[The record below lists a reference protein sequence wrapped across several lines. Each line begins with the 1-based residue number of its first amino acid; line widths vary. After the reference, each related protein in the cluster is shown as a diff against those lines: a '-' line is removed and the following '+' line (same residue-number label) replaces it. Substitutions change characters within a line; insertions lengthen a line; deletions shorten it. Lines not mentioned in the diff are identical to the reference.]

1 MAGNHTLGT
10 IRGTIEIDYDG
21 AGIVKAVRDTDKAK
35 KGMDRLGSGSDKVLG
50 AFGKFAGGAVQL
62 AGGIGTVYNALT
74 LVTGALAVVGPL
86 AAAGFAA
93 APGLVLGF
101 AAAMTIAKIAVAGV
115 GEALGAAGEDSKT
128 FEKSIEKLS
137 PQAQKFARSF
147 REAYPQLVKIKS
159 AIQDAF
165 FKGTAG
171 QVAGV
176 VSQVSK
182 LTVNASGVSRALGFV
197 VKNIVKFATSGKSI
211 SGINKVLGGVR
222 DFLYRIGKAVG
233 PVVQAFLGLAGQA
246 GAFGDVIGGKVA
258 SGLQRF
264 ADFLNGINL
273 KELFATALPIVKSL
287 GSFLA
292 DIGKIAM
299 SLFSVFN
306 VDGAES
312 ASVLSELASKLADFL
327 QSAQGQ
333 DALAALGTAIQAIA
347 GASGQIFLALLQ
359 ALAPTIVALAPGV
372 ADLANQ
378 IAGVM
383 VPAINALN
391 PLLVG
396 LAGYLSDNIG
406 WIGPLAAAVVGLA
419 AAYKV
424 YAGGAKAVSAIQD
437 VLTSKIVKNTAAWIA
452 NAAVTTAK
460 GIASVVSSIASA
472 TAAFVANTASVV
484 ANRVAQAASA
494 VVTGVTAVGAWIA
507 STAAIVA
514 NRIAMVAG
522 VVAMGLVRGAV
533 LAWTAVQWLLNAA
546 LNANPISLVVIAI
559 AALVAGIIYAYQNS
573 ETFRNIVQAVWGAIK
588 TAIAATVNWITG
600 TVWPALQAAW
610 NAIASGAQGLWNWI
624 VAVWNGI
631 KNGISTALNA
641 IKSVA
646 TSVWNAVV
654 SFIQSKIS
662 SIKTF
667 IATGI
672 LAAKIVWTTAL
683 NLIRSTARTVWSAI
697 VSVVQGGISKVKS
710 VINGIRSVIATVRN
724 AFNSA
729 KQAASDKIAAVI
741 ALVKG
746 LPGKVTSAL
755 GNLGRLLYNKGV
767 ALVKGFINGIASM
780 IGAVKNKVK
789 AVVSAVTDFLPGSP
803 AKTGPLS
810 GKGYVLLRA
819 RRFMNDFAQGMEDGS
834 QKPVAALMGAVNP
847 ISRAVVPSVSRTS
860 SGASSAPAAVASAR
874 SFGPYQLEVDGN
886 VLASFVVD
894 TITGNPTVVSK
905 SADEGSRKNAWSG
918 SGRKS

>member
-35 KGMDRLGSGSDKVLG
+35 KGMDRLGGGSDKVLG
-50 AFGKFAGGAVQL
+50 SFKKFAGGAIQL

-74 LVTGALAVVGPL
+74 LVTGALAVAGPL

-93 APGLVLGF
+93 APGIMIAYAG
-101 AAAMTIAKIAVAGV
+101 AMTIAKIAVAGV
-115 GEALGAAGEDSKT
+115 GDAMAAAGEDSDK
-128 FEKSIEKLS
+128 FKKSIEDLS
-137 PQAQKFARSF
+137 PEAQKFARSF

-176 VSQVSK
+176 VNQVSK
-182 LTVNASGVSRALGFV
+182 LTVNATGVSRALGYV
-197 VKNIVKFATSGKSI
+197 VKQVIRFATTNKSI
-211 SGINKVLGGVR
+211 SSINKVLGGTR
-222 DFLYRIGKAVG
+222 DFLYRVGKAIG

-246 GAFGDVIGGKVA
+246 GQFGDTLGGQVA
-258 SGLQRF
+258 SGLERF
-264 ADFLNGINL
+264 AHFLEGVNL

-292 DIGKIAM
+292 DIGKIAA

-312 ASVLSELASKLADFL
+312 ASVLSSLAAQLASFL

-396 LAGYLSDNIG
+396 LAGYLSENIG
-406 WIGPLAAAVVGLA
+406 WLGPLAGAVVAAA

-424 YAGGAKAVSAIQD
+424 YSAAATAVSAVQS
-437 VLTSKIVKNTAAWIA
+437 VLTSKIVANSLAWVR
-452 NAAVTTAK
+452 NAAAATGSK
-460 GIASVVSSIASA
+460 IASVVTAIAST
-472 TAAFVANTASVV
+472 TAAFVANTAAVV

-494 VVTGVTAVGAWIA
+494 VVTGVTAVGAWLA

-514 NRIAMVAG
+514 NRVAMVAG

-533 LAWTAVQWLLNAA
+533 IAWTAVQWLLNAA
-546 LNANPISLVVIAI
+546 LNANPIGLVVLAI
-559 AALVAGIIYAYQNS
+559 AALVAGLIYAYQHS
-573 ETFRNIVQAVWGAIK
+573 ETFRNIVQAVWSAIK
-588 TAIAATVNWITG
+588 TAIKATVDWITG
-600 TVWPALQAAW
+600 TVWPAIKAAW
-610 NAIASGAQGLWNWI
+610 DAISNGAQALWSRV

-631 KNGISTALNA
+631 KNGIATALNA
-641 IKSVA
+641 IRSVA
-646 TSVWNAVV
+646 MAVWNAVT
-654 SFIQSKIS
+654 SFIQTKINQV
-662 SIKTF
+662 KLF
-667 IATGI
+667 IAAGI
-672 LAAKIVWTTAL
+672 LAAKIIWTTAL
-683 NLIRSTARTVWSAI
+683 NLIRSVARTVWSAI
-697 VSVVQGGISKVKS
+697 VGVVQGGINRVKS
-710 VINGIRSVIATVRN
+710 AINAIKSVIATVRN

-729 KQAASDKIAAVI
+729 KQAASDKIAAMV

-746 LPGKVTSAL
+746 LPGRVTSAL

-767 ALVKGFINGIASM
+767 ALVKGFMNGIASM
-780 IGAVKNKVK
+780 IGAVKAKAK

-803 AKTGPLS
+803 AKEGPLS

-819 RRFMNDFAQGMEDGS
+819 RRFMNDFAQGMQDGS

-847 ISRAVVPSVSRTS
+847 ISRAVVPSTSRTT
-860 SGASSAPAAVASAR
+860 SGASSAPSAFTAGTG
-874 SFGPYQLEVDGN
+874 SFGPYQLEVDGK
-886 VLASFVVD
+886 VLTSFVVD
-894 TITGNPTVVSK
+894 TITGHPTVVSK
-905 SADEGSRKNAWSG
+905 SATEGNRKASWSG
-918 SGRKS
+918 SGRK